1 MVFSSVSFLYFFLPL
16 LFIIY
21 FSVPVKYKNA
31 VLFGFSLLFYFYGEP
46 VYTVLLLFSSLSGY
60 VHGLLIGRY
69 RGEVLGKVFLIS
81 SIALSLGALGF
92 FKYSDFFIENVN
104 ALFEADIRLL
114 GLVLPLGI
122 SFYTLQILSYTIDVY
137 RGEVGVQR
145 NALDFFMY
153 VALFPQLIAGPIVR
167 YEQIEDQLRGRTHSF
182 ENTYKG
188 VRLFIFGLAKKVLI
202 ANTLAEIGMH
212 FQNAG
217 SQTVL
222 FHWLMAIAFT
232 FQIYY
237 DFSGYSDMARG
248 LGRMF
253 GFRFPK
259 NFNYPY
265 ISSSVTEFWRRWH
278 MTLGEWFRRY
288 VYIPLG
294 GNRVTLKRLV
304 VNLLI
309 VWFLTGFW
317 HGAAWNFVVWG
328 LMYGVLLIVEK
339 VVLKDRYQK
348 IPIMIRHVYVMS
360 VVIIGFVLFNADS
373 LNEGLANI
381 KGLFAWR
388 VLPLVDTASLY
399 YLSSYAVLLII
410 AAIGSTP
417 LFRRI
422 VERIKR
428 SQGDKVWFTVAES
441 AFYMVLILMVTGFL
455 VDGSF
460 NPFIYFRF

>member
-122 SFYTLQILSYTIDVY
+122 SFYTFQILSYTIDVY

-188 VRLFIFGLAKKVLI
+188 VRLFIFGIAKKVLI

-317 HGAAWNFVVWG
+317 HGSAWNFVVWG

-373 LNEGLANI
+373 LNEGLSNI

-388 VLPLVDTASLY
+388 VLPLVDTESLY